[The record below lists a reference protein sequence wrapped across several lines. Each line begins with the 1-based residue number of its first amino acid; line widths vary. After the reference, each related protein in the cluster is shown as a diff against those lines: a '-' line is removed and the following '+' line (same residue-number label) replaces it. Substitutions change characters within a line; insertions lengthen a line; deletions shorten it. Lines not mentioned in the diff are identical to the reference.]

1 MSPLNEPHADAP
13 TEVVAID
20 GPSGAGKSSTARR
33 LAERLGFGFLD
44 TGAMYR
50 AITLLFLE
58 RGLLDDARGDDAASR
73 DALAASTLRLHAGRV
88 ILNGDDVTERLRSRE
103 VEAEVSAVAAMPTV
117 RARMGD
123 LQRAVATQRPVVAE
137 GRDMCSVVFPR
148 ARWKIYLDAAPSE
161 RARRRCDEFRR
172 RGRPVV
178 EEQVLAEILER
189 DRLDSTRADA
199 PLRRADDA
207 YYVDTTELG
216 ADAVLDRL
224 LGYVR
229 GEGGVAE

>member
-1 MSPLNEPHADAP
+1 
-13 TEVVAID
+13 
-20 GPSGAGKSSTARR
+20 
-33 LAERLGFGFLD
+33 
-44 TGAMYR
+44 
-50 AITLLFLE
+50 
-58 RGLLDDARGDDAASR
+58 
-73 DALAASTLRLHAGRV
+73 
-88 ILNGDDVTERLRSRE
+88 
-103 VEAEVSAVAAMPTV
+103 
-117 RARMGD
+117 
-123 LQRAVATQRPVVAE
+123 
-137 GRDMCSVVFPR
+137 MCSVVFPR

-224 LGYVR
+224 LVYVR